1 MWDIVPLDLGT
12 LFLTKVGKRCVERSP
27 GMNVGEISGVPCIA
41 WLLTNQKN
49 GRKIL
54 VDAGPSPDPLRDSDL
69 HGKIERTKQQQL
81 TYVLGQYQTLVSE
94 IDTIIL
100 THLHW
105 DHMLGVLDI
114 PKAKVIV
121 QRRELSYAVAP
132 LDSER
137 ASYELNDPTMP
148 PPFLRFLQRIEV
160 VDGDVVWEEG
170 IRLIPLPGHSPGS
183 QGVYVSGPNQTYF
196 IVGDLLDGYENYFQ
210 STPTCLYS
218 NLKEFQQ
225 SLTIVQQKEKND
237 HAIILPGHEEA
248 VWDVLETRRLE

>member
-1 MWDIVPLDLGT
+1 MWDIVPLNLGT
-12 LFLTKVGKRCVERSP
+12 LFLTKVGKRCIERSP
-27 GMNVGEISGVPCIA
+27 DMDAGEISGVPCIA

-49 GRKIL
+49 GKKIL
-54 VDAGPSPDPLRDSDL
+54 VDAGPSSDPLRDSEL
-69 HGKIERTKQQQL
+69 HGKIERVEQQRL
-81 TYVLGQYQTLVSE
+81 EYVLRQYKTLVSE

-114 PKAKVIV
+114 PKVKVIV

-132 LDSER
+132 LASER
-137 ASYELNDPTMP
+137 ASYELNDPTTP
-148 PPFLRFLQRIEV
+148 PPFLRFLWRIEV
-160 VDGDVVWEEG
+160 VDGEVMWDEG
-170 IRLIPLPGHSPGS
+170 IRLIPLPGHTPGS
-183 QGVYVSGPNQTYF
+183 QGVYVSGSEQSFF

-210 STPTCLYS
+210 DTPTCLYS

-225 SLTIVQQKEKND
+225 SLSTVRQKEKND

-248 VWDVLETRRLE
+248 VWDVLKIRRPE